1 MSYFKNFKNIDYD
14 LNGDGIADTI
24 VNLTNMVA
32 VSKSLID
39 NAGFYSFVDVLDGER
54 PEQFSHRLYQSTAYY
69 WTFLLVNKSIQNIW
83 NDWPMS
89 STQLQEYCEAKY
101 NDTALLCENWLI
113 TRDIDGNIISTIET
127 MADKFKVGDVVN
139 GVLTGATGTIKE
151 IHTNNGYILLSDITG
166 EFNAAGEDIRRN
178 AIPLKGI
185 AEAIISASQIINGAY
200 APRYFIDDVTGAKT
214 SKLAFGV
221 SPYTNFDYENDA
233 NDANRNLKVIK
244 PEMIAEVSDEFKR
257 EIAK

>member
-14 LNGDGIADTI
+14 LNADGIADTI

-101 NDTALLCENWLI
+101 NDTALLCENWII

-166 EFNAAGEDIRRN
+166 EFNADG
-178 AIPLKGI
+178 
-185 AEAIISASQIINGAY
+185 
-200 APRYFIDDVTGAKT
+200 
-214 SKLAFGV
+214 
-221 SPYTNFDYENDA
+221 
-233 NDANRNLKVIK
+233 
-244 PEMIAEVSDEFKR
+244 
-257 EIAK
+257 